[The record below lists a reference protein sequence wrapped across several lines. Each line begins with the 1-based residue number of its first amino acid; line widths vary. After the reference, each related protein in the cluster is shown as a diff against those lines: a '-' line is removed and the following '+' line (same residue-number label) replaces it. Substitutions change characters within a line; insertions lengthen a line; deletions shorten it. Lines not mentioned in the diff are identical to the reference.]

1 MRALHPYTKFSL
13 VFVISGLAVLLD
25 HPLALA
31 ALAGLA
37 TFVFLASRPS
47 KAWLKGYL
55 VIVATTVWGIM
66 LSQGLFY
73 QGFPRTILFCL
84 LPPSDTFSGL
94 CFIREGFHYGLVQS
108 LRMVAGLSAGAYLV
122 NSTSTEML
130 FRTVSA
136 LPFPRGLSLL
146 AAAAVRFLP
155 KVAQDLHLVRQSLR
169 LRGYRPFKRGL
180 IYTVRTEL
188 AVIYPLLTRAVRD
201 SRSVADTLLT
211 RGFDPLFSARY
222 RFMPPWP
229 WAEKLATIIIFV
241 LLFALLLAKILFWA
255 YLQGVFY
262 EENLRPLYALVRNYL

>member
-1 MRALHPYTKFSL
+1 MRNLHPYTKFSL

-25 HPLALA
+25 KPLSLA
-31 ALAGLA
+31 VLAGLA

-47 KAWLKGYL
+47 KTWLKGYFI
-55 VIVATTVWGIM
+55 IVATTVWGIM

-84 LPPSDTFSGL
+84 IPPGKSFSGL
-94 CFIREGFHYGLVQS
+94 CFIREGFLYGLVQS

-155 KVAQDLHLVRQSLR
+155 RVASDLRLLHQSLG

-180 IYTVRTEL
+180 LYTLRTEL
-188 AVIYPLLTRAVRD
+188 AVVYPLLSRAIRD

-211 RGFDPLFSARY
+211 RGFNPLSSGKY
-222 RFMPPWP
+222 RFLPVWP
-229 WAEKLATIIIFV
+229 WHEKLATILIFV
-241 LLFALLLAKILFWA
+241 LLFGIFLVKIVFWA
-255 YLQGVFY
+255 YLQGVYY
-262 EENLRPLYALVRNYL
+262 EESLRPLYALVRNYL